1 MKRDVII
8 GIDAGTSLMKA
19 VAFSADGDELAIAS
33 RPNEVQ
39 HSAGGHAEQDM
50 AFTWDSL
57 AAVLRELGER
67 VPDLRQRAAAL
78 ALTGQGDGTWL
89 VDRDG
94 QPVGAAILWLDGR
107 SGELVRAWRE
117 SGIGVQVSAIT
128 GNGMNTAQQHA
139 QLAWLQRHEP
149 QRLARAYRVLHCKDW
164 LYLCCT
170 GRYGTDLAEGLFTF
184 GNPRTMAYDTRVLE
198 LLGISELVR
207 LLPPVVDGRREHA
220 PLIAAAAQATGL
232 PEGLPVVL
240 APMDVPSAALGAGL
254 YAPGRSVGC
263 SILGSTGMHA
273 RLYTDLD
280 AIPRMSAP
288 KTPAASAPRGGA
300 PVLGRPGDRQGQQGY
315 LWAFATPGSF
325 QGTMSHMAAT
335 LNIDWLCDRV
345 AESARLAGGEACDR
359 ATLLARLEALA
370 AQAEPGA
377 AMFHPFIADNGER
390 GPFTEPL
397 ARAQFTGLSSGTGL
411 AAMARA
417 VWEGIAF
424 ATRDCYAALDHLP
437 EEVRLTGGAAKSP
450 LLRRILADV
459 MGCPVRVSRR
469 GEAGAAG
476 AAIVAAVSIGRYRD
490 VTKAT
495 PRWVDALLEP
505 EATPPGPHRARYDA
519 LFTAYRDGYL
529 GQFAHWKS
537 LHHARS
543 TPS

>member
-1 MKRDVII
+1 MERDLII

-19 VAFSADGDELAIAS
+19 VAFSPDGDELAIAS
-33 RPNEVQ
+33 RPNQVD
-39 HSAGGHAEQDM
+39 HGPGGRAEQDM

-57 AAVLRELGER
+57 SAVLRELGAR
-67 VPDLRQRAAAL
+67 VPALHARAAAL

-94 QPVGAAILWLDGR
+94 QPVGPAILWLDGR
-107 SGELVRAWRE
+107 SGELVRAWRDA
-117 SGIGVQVSAIT
+117 GIGAQVAAIT
-128 GNGMNTAQQHA
+128 GTGMNTSQQHA
-139 QLAWLQRHEP
+139 QLAWLQRNQP
-149 QRLARAYRVLHCKDW
+149 QRLARAHRVLHCKDW

-184 GNPRTMAYDTRVLE
+184 GNLRTMTYDRRVLE
-198 LLGISELVR
+198 LLDIAGLER

-220 PLIAAAAQATGL
+220 PLTAAAAEATGL
-232 PEGLPVVL
+232 PRGLPVVL
-240 APMDVPSAALGAGL
+240 APMDVPSTALGAGL

-273 RLYTDLD
+273 RLYTGLD
-280 AIPRMSAP
+280 QVPP
-288 KTPAASAPRGGA
+288 
-300 PVLGRPGDRQGQQGY
+300 GQQGY
-315 LWAFATPGSF
+315 LWAFAAPGTF
-325 QGTMSHMAAT
+325 QGSMSHMAAT

-345 AESARLAGGEACDR
+345 AEAARLAGGEPPDR
-359 ATLLARLEALA
+359 ATLLAMIEARA

-397 ARAQFTGLSSGTGL
+397 ARAQFTGLSSGTDL

-424 ATRDCYAALDHLP
+424 ATRDCYTALGHLP
-437 EEVRLTGGAAKSP
+437 EEVRLTGGAAKSR
-450 LLRRILADV
+450 LLRQILADV

-476 AAIVAAVSIGRYRD
+476 AAIVAAVAIGRYRD
-490 VTKAT
+490 VTEAT
-495 PRWVDALLEP
+495 PRWVDALLEA

-519 LFTAYRDGYL
+519 LFNAYRDGYL
-529 GQFAHWKS
+529 GQFAHWTS

-543 TPS
+543 THP